1 VVVLGGKWVVC
12 IICISADKGKNAN
25 FLINFGWGRRL
36 VKQEMH
42 KIKSRA
48 TQKLKKNSLILILFY

>member
-1 VVVLGGKWVVC
+1 LGGKWVV
-12 IICISADKGKNAN
+12 CISADKGKNAN
-25 FLINFGWGRRL
+25 FLINFGWGRGL
-36 VKQEMH
+36 DKQEMH